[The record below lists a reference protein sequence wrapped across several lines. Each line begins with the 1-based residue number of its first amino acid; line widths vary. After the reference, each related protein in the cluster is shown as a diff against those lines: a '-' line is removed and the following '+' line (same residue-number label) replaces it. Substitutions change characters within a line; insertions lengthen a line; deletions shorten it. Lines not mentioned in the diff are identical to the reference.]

1 MENVYI
7 QKEKS
12 RDALN
17 LSADAISRLI
27 RMISAMPIP
36 IVMCKLK
43 FDLVAFVPVH
53 HLRYSKM
60 SALLHAWHFHHQEG
74 LRTAAHPVRVQAIFL
89 YNSSCAIRVANL
101 ANFSLDLATLELFFL
116 KKRLATSWANLSE
129 SLWLRVSRWHYRTR
143 ARSCFYSVH
152 TMF

>member
-1 MENVYI
+1 MQNAYSDIHLYAQYIYIQFQMANVYI

-74 LRTAAHPVRVQAIFL
+74 LRTAAHPVRVQANFL
-89 YNSSCAIRVANL
+89 YNSSCAISVANL
-101 ANFSLDLATLELFFL
+101 ANLSLDLATFQTP
-116 KKRLATSWANLSE
+116 LATFFSKKATSDFLG
-129 SLWLRVSRWHYRTR
+129 
-143 ARSCFYSVH
+143 
-152 TMF
+152 